1 MYDSY
6 VCQQDFVNYRGKTAD
21 TNEYYTEIV
30 SDFIIGRIDQF
41 ISGIPTISR
50 THWYKVNHDGNFTE
64 GTGRIEEITAI
75 KMFNQCSGGNDF
87 DYIGTMLDYQTPL
100 KSVRTDK
107 AGKIDLLSYDGT
119 VIRVLE
125 LKRSDSKETM
135 LQCVLEEF
143 TYLQTVDKVL
153 LRKDFGLP
161 ENTLIKASPFVF
173 RGGVQ
178 WPEWKENRP
187 MLNRLMERLDSK
199 PFFIV
204 ESNGSYSVVE
214 E

>member
-30 SDFIIGRIDQF
+30 SDFI
-41 ISGIPTISR
+41 
-50 THWYKVNHDGNFTE
+50 
-64 GTGRIEEITAI
+64 
-75 KMFNQCSGGNDF
+75 
-87 DYIGTMLDYQTPL
+87 IGTMLDYQTPL

-135 LQCVLEEF
+135 PQCVLEGF

-178 WPEWKENRP
+178 WQEWKENRP

-199 PFFIV
+199 PFFII
-204 ESNGSYSVVE
+204 ESNSSYSVVE